1 MSSRPADAAAPGDSL
16 ERSLGLAVRE
26 LRQRHNLTIAEVSA
40 RVGISSG
47 MWSKIE
53 NGQTAMS
60 LDTLAR
66 IGRALGVSLST
77 LFRRYDVAL
86 GDAQLVKAGE
96 GMEVVRRGTKRG
108 HTYHLLAYDQG
119 PSKIFEP
126 FLISLDDASEVFP
139 SFEHPGTEFI
149 HMLQGKNRVPPRPA
163 DLRAGARRFA
173 DLSRRRAA
181 RPGAAD
187 RDADPLSLDH
197 RLRRRSA
204 AGLIKIR
211 VRPFMH
217 TLSWLIVL
225 LVNFGVIAA
234 FAPSMADGDLV
245 GTSVSALFAAISA
258 LLVAAR
264 FRHLPTWGHT
274 AMKLLC
280 WAIPVLAL
288 AGSLDYGIVSGQEIL
303 SLIVAALIGWG
314 SWRAFLLFAPKA
326 NSAVNTGAAR

>member
-1 MSSRPADAAAPGDSL
+1 METPIDDQPVTADSTPVDSL

-119 PSKIFEP
+119 PSKTFEP

-149 HMLQGKNRVPPRPA
+149 HMLQGKIEYRHGQQTYVLEPGDSLTFRGDVPHGPERLIEMPIRF
-163 DLRAGARRFA
+163 LSIIVYGAGQQR
-173 DLSRRRAA
+173 
-181 RPGAAD
+181 
-187 RDADPLSLDH
+187 
-197 RLRRRSA
+197 
-204 AGLIKIR
+204 
-211 VRPFMH
+211 
-217 TLSWLIVL
+217 
-225 LVNFGVIAA
+225 
-234 FAPSMADGDLV
+234 
-245 GTSVSALFAAISA
+245 
-258 LLVAAR
+258 
-264 FRHLPTWGHT
+264 
-274 AMKLLC
+274 
-280 WAIPVLAL
+280 
-288 AGSLDYGIVSGQEIL
+288 E
-303 SLIVAALIGWG
+303 
-314 SWRAFLLFAPKA
+314 
-326 NSAVNTGAAR
+326 